1 MQYED
6 RELEVLCDIALV
18 LRDILEELKKF
29 NKPVEIDD
37 IPDRIKALQMLYDD
51 NKEGK

>member
-1 MQYED
+1 
-6 RELEVLCDIALV
+6 V
-18 LRDILEELKKF
+18 LRDILAELQKM

-51 NKEGK
+51 NKEGKTT